1 MLSYNNITPI
11 IYVFMVPFG
20 ENPSCLQTTLPSLV
34 DQKSSQTVPHWL
46 LKQISTLPSAELRP
60 PRSLISPSRQGTEAR
75 EVTLVVWLR
84 SWIHIQYGV
93 RHELAFG
100 RKKLKL
106 GCCIY
111 MCVWLRETTTDE
123 IVARTWERSR
133 LLVMLEHHLGM
144 YVAIS
149 HNIYVYTLS
158 L

>member
-1 MLSYNNITPI
+1 MLNYNNITPI

-75 EVTLVVWLR
+75 EVTLELWLR

-93 RHELAFG
+93 RHELAFA

-111 MCVWLRETTTDE
+111 VCLTTRDNDRRNSGVDLGT
-123 IVARTWERSR
+123 IAATRNARAPSGHACMWQ
-133 LLVMLEHHLGM
+133 
-144 YVAIS
+144 
-149 HNIYVYTLS
+149 
-158 L
+158 

>member
-1 MLSYNNITPI
+1 MLSYNNITLI

-84 SWIHIQYGV
+84 SCMNTHTIWCSSWISICQKEV
-93 RHELAFG
+93 EA
-100 RKKLKL
+100 
-106 GCCIY
+106 
-111 MCVWLRETTTDE
+111 
-123 IVARTWERSR
+123 R
-133 LLVMLEHHLGM
+133 LLYLYVCLTTRDNDRRNSGEDLGTIAATRN
-144 YVAIS
+144 VRAPS
-149 HNIYVYTLS
+149 GHVCGNKS
-158 L
+158 